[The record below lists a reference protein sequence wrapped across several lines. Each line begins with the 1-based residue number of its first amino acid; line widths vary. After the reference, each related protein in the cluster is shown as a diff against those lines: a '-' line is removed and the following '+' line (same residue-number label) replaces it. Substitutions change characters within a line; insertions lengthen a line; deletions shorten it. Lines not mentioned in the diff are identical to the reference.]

1 MRDGTLMARPGQ
13 PYKPATIRRYEEA
26 LRLHIG
32 PVIGHVRLSD
42 LERADVK
49 AMWKEWS
56 RAGMSP
62 SSIRN
67 NIDPLRVI
75 IREAV
80 EDGRLAVD
88 PIAKIKLPQGSGRRE
103 RVADRAEAQAL
114 LDALP
119 DDGRAL
125 WATAFYATLRR
136 GELRALRWSDVDFD
150 TGIRVNRG
158 WDDKAGEQAP
168 KSEASERR
176 VPITGTLRK
185 ILAAHK
191 LATGRGGDDLVFGRT
206 ATLPFTA
213 STVGRRAR
221 QAWGW
226 KQVPNPE
233 PTGPRLIWEKARED
247 ALTPIALHESRH
259 SGASYA
265 REAGLDDVELA
276 AMVGHSDVRTTKS
289 IYVHLFADSGEKVRA
304 KLDAY
309 HGEVDESRA

>member
-1 MRDGTLMARPGQ
+1 VGRKDI
-13 PYKPATIRRYEEA
+13 KE
-26 LRLHIG
+26 
-32 PVIGHVRLSD
+32 
-42 LERADVK
+42 
-49 AMWKEWS
+49 MWGGWLV
-56 RAGMSP
+56 AGMAP

-67 NIDPLRVI
+67 NLDPLRVI
-75 IREAV
+75 IREAIDNGELV
-80 EDGRLAVD
+80 VD
-88 PIAKIKLPQGSGRRE
+88 PMARMKLPAGSGRRE

-119 DDGRAL
+119 DDERAL

-150 TGIRVNRG
+150 TGIRVDRG
-158 WDDKAGEQAP
+158 WDDKEGEQDP
-168 KSEASERR
+168 KSRASERR
-176 VPITGTLRK
+176 VPMAGVLRK
-185 ILAAHK
+185 MLAAHK
-191 LATGRGGDDLVFGRT
+191 LATGRGEGDLVFGRT
-206 ATLPFTA
+206 ASLPFTA
-213 STVGRRAR
+213 STVGRRAMK
-221 QAWGW
+221 AWGW

-233 PTGPRLIWEKARED
+233 QGSPRMIWVKARED

-289 IYVHLFADSGEKVRA
+289 IYVHLFEDSGEKARG

-309 HGEVDESRA
+309 HGAAS